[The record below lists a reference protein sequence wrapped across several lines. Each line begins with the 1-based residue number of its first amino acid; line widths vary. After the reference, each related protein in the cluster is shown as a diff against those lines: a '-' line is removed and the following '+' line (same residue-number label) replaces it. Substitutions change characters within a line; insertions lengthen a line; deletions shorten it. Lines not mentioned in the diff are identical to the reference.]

1 MSLIDLP
8 RDFLDRI
15 LGRNMNVP
23 PDDPMLRL
31 LERSAAQLDPDPL
44 YRRRLRGDILNRYV
58 AAREGPGTRRS
69 TRRIGALGRAVL
81 YSSIA
86 LAVSVTAAGAA
97 SQGAL
102 PGDVLYP
109 MKRELEEIR
118 LTIAPSWVRGDLLA
132 AALAARLD
140 EVEQLAR
147 AGRWEFLPAAVD
159 AAVATEAE
167 LKTVANANFGLEM
180 VGMQQRSA
188 VLQLLLSTAPNAA
201 RPGLARALQ
210 AAQAAVA
217 GGSHGASPPP
227 TKVNPAVVRSPA
239 APSARATSPGPSP
252 APRSAKP
259 SRTPASDRPT
269 PSRRGSP
276 R

>member
-8 RDFLDRI
+8 RAFLDRI
-15 LGRNMNVP
+15 FGRDMNVP
-23 PDDPMLRL
+23 PDDPILRR

-44 YRRRLRGDILNRYV
+44 YRRRLRGDVLNRYV
-58 AAREGPGTRRS
+58 AAREGLGLRRPTRRS
-69 TRRIGALGRAVL
+69 GALGRAVL
-81 YSSIA
+81 FSSVA

-118 LTIAPSWVRGDLLA
+118 LRIAPPWVRGDLLA
-132 AALAARLD
+132 AALAERLG

-147 AGRWEFLPAAVD
+147 AGRWELLPAAVD

-167 LKTVANANFGLEM
+167 LTSLTDASVGLEM
-180 VGMQQRSA
+180 AGLQRRSA
-188 VLQLLLSTAPNAA
+188 ALQALLSTAPDLA

-210 AAQAAVA
+210 AARAAV
-217 GGSHGASPPP
+217 GVGSHRVSPPDP
-227 TKVNPAVVRSPA
+227 KPNPAVIPPSAPGPKATPA
-239 APSARATSPGPSP
+239 APSP
-252 APRSAKP
+252 APRSDRP
-259 SRTPASDRPT
+259 SQAPASDRPT
-269 PSRRGSP
+269 PSRGGS
-276 R
+276 RH